1 LKNRTINQAIID
13 VFKKEGKPLT
23 SKEIYNKIIEN
34 DYYRFRAEDP
44 VNIVRIQLRRH
55 CINLDFPTASP
66 TKLFQALKDGTYWL
80 KDKNNQSLS
89 QKEKTSI
96 EKIDYK
102 KRLKEFHTKYI
113 DEFKSNILE
122 NLKNIEPETFEHFCK
137 KLFKV
142 YGFKDIKVTRVQKDG
157 GIDGN
162 GKLKVGISYL
172 NVAFQSKRWKKTTVG
187 RTEIDKFRG
196 AIQGDYE
203 QGIFFTTSSFSKEA
217 LNATTKKG
225 AVPIILIDGSMILDI
240 MIEKKFGV
248 QVEELP
254 IYINA
259 LDEILTE
266 D

>member
-1 LKNRTINQAIID
+1 MKSRTINQAITD
-13 VFKKEGKPLT
+13 VLKREKKPLNA
-23 SKEIYNKIIEN
+23 KEIYNKIIDY
-34 DYYRFRAEDP
+34 DYYRFRAEFP

-55 CINLDFPTASP
+55 CENLDFPTASP
-66 TKLFQALKDGTYWL
+66 TKYFQILKDGTYWL
-80 KDKNNQSLS
+80 KDAS
-89 QKEKTSI
+89 EKTTMRRTRFN
-96 EKIDYK
+96 DYK
-102 KRLKEFHTKYI
+102 KQVKEFHNKHI

-137 KLFKV
+137 KLLDV

-157 GIDGN
+157 GIDGF

-172 NVAFQSKRWKKTTVG
+172 NVSFQSKRWKKTSIG

-225 AVPIILIDGSMILDI
+225 AVPIILIDGSMIVDI

-254 IYINA
+254 LYINA
-259 LDEILTE
+259 LDEILSE
-266 D
+266 

>member
-1 LKNRTINQAIID
+1 MKKRTINQAIID
-13 VFKKEGKPLT
+13 VLQKEGKPLT
-23 SKEIYNKIIEN
+23 IKDIYNKIIKD
-34 DYYRFRAEDP
+34 DYYRFRAENP
-44 VNIVRIQLRRH
+44 PNIVRTQIRRH
-55 CINLDFPTASP
+55 CVNLDFPSASS

-80 KDKNNQSLS
+80 KDENTQLLS
-89 QKEKTSI
+89 QKEKAPI

-102 KRLKEFHTKYI
+102 KQLKEYHTKYI
-113 DEFKSNILE
+113 DEFKNNILE

-137 KLFKV
+137 KLLKV
-142 YGFKDIKVTRVQKDG
+142 YGFKDIKVTRIQKDG

-172 NVAFQSKRWKKTTVG
+172 NVAFQSKRWKKTTIS
-187 RTEIDKFRG
+187 RPEIDKFRG

-203 QGIFFTTSSFSKEA
+203 QGIFFTTSSFSKDA
-217 LNATTKKG
+217 LQATTKKG
-225 AVPIILIDGSMILDI
+225 AVPIILIDGSMIVDI

-248 QVEELP
+248 QVEDLP

-266 D
+266 N

>member
-1 LKNRTINQAIID
+1 MKSRTINQAIID
-13 VFKKEGKPLT
+13 VLKKEGKAL
-23 SKEIYNKIIEN
+23 SAKEIYDKIIQF
-34 DYYRFRAEDP
+34 DYYRFRAENP

-55 CINLDFPTASP
+55 CMNLDFPTASP
-66 TKLFQALKDGTYWL
+66 TKYFQVLKDGRYWI
-80 KDKNNQSLS
+80 KDASS
-89 QKEKTSI
+89 KTTMRRTKFVI

-102 KRLKEFHTKYI
+102 KHLKEFHNKHI

-122 NLKNIEPETFEHFCK
+122 NLRNIEPNIFEHFCK
-137 KLFKV
+137 KLLEV
-142 YGFKDIKVTRVQKDG
+142 YGFKDLKVTRIQKDG
-157 GIDGN
+157 GIDGY

-172 NVAFQSKRWKKTTVG
+172 NVAFQSKRWKKTSIG

-225 AVPIILIDGSMILDI
+225 AVPIILIDGSMIVEI

-254 IYINA
+254 LYINA
-259 LDEILTE
+259 LDEILSE
-266 D
+266 